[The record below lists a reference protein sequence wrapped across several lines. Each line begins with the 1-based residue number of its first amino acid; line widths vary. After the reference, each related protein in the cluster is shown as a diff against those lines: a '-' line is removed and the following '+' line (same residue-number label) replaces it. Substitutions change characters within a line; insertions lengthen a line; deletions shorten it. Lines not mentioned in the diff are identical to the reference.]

1 VNDVAWEI
9 AHCVDADV
17 NLPFAWNYMTKVSN
31 WDDPP
36 AQFELNGQFTPGSS
50 GTTRFPGHKPT
61 HWHIRSVNKREGYIL
76 EMPLDFAVVSFE
88 WTFKALA
95 GARTRLTQHIVLKG
109 ENAAAYV
116 AQVQSAF
123 TVNLAAGMNRIAAAM
138 QSAELGGGFG
148 KQRLTDDCG

>member
-1 VNDVAWEI
+1 VDDVTWEI
-9 AHCVDADV
+9 AHYVDANV
-17 NLPFAWNYMTKVSN
+17 NLPFAWDYMTKVSN

-36 AQFELNGQFTPGSS
+36 AQFELNGPFTPGSS
-50 GTTRFPGHKPT
+50 GTTRFPGQEPM
-61 HWHIRSVNKREGYIL
+61 HWHIRSVNKLDEYIL
-76 EMPLDFAVVSFE
+76 EMPLDFAVVSFA

-109 ENAAAYV
+109 ENSAAYV

-138 QSAELGGGFG
+138 ESAELGGGFV
-148 KQRLTDDCG
+148 KQRLTDGCG